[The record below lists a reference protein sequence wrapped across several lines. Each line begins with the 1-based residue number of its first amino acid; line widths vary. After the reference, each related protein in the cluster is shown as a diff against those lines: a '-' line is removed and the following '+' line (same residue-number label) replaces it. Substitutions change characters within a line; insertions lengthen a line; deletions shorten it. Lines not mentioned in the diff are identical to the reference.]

1 MDLAIRTRWTLVCD
15 EQNELC
21 ALENQYIL
29 IQDGQIKG
37 VSSDVPRAAKVI
49 DYGFSIALPGLI
61 NVHCHLDYSSL
72 SCLDLFAK
80 TSEKVDLFRWI
91 PVMIEATAHWSE
103 KDYFASACQGAEM
116 AAICGTS
123 FLVDNSFSAHASLQA
138 LSDVGL
144 KGLVGLELFG
154 IDESQAQSQFA
165 SWQERFCKLQ
175 TKEGIQSA
183 VSPHAPYTVSPKL
196 WKMAQDFA
204 RTRNTRVLAHLSESQ
219 IEYDWFK
226 KKENN
231 FDSALDR
238 FLLQAFSRFRK
249 QDAEVE
255 QLKKLIGSL
264 PYRHSGLSP
273 VEHLQ
278 SKGLLDERLLAAH
291 CVWID
296 DNDIDLLKSHSSSIA
311 LCPVSNDLLKNGEPQ
326 VEKFIASGLKLGL
339 GTDSLASA
347 HSLDLRQVARFT
359 LQNLRKRG
367 INADSRSMLSL
378 LTVKAASA
386 LGQEKQIGSLA
397 GGKSADILVLKLPLH
412 WNKVSELKRLSPFDM
427 ALSAQAK
434 VEDLFVNGKK
444 VVSNGK
450 LAK

>member
-1 MDLAIRTRWTLVCD
+1 MNLAIRTRWTIVCD

-29 IQDGQIKG
+29 IEDGQIKR
-37 VSSDVPRAAKVI
+37 VSAEIPSGARVI

-61 NVHCHLDYSSL
+61 NLHCHLDYSRL
-72 SCLDLFAK
+72 TCLDLF
-80 TSEKVDLFRWI
+80 EKVGGKVNLFRWI
-91 PVMIEATAHWSE
+91 PVLIEATSDWSE
-103 KDYFASACQGAEM
+103 KDYFASACQGAEL
-116 AAICGTS
+116 AALCGTA
-123 FLVDNSFSAHASLQA
+123 FLVDNSFSAQASMQA

-175 TKEGIQSA
+175 TKEGIQAA

-204 RTRNTRVLAHLSESQ
+204 RIRNTRVLAHVSESQ

-231 FDSALDR
+231 FDFALDR

-255 QLKKLIGSL
+255 QLKKLIESL

-291 CVWID
+291 CVWVD
-296 DNDIDLLKSHSSSIA
+296 DNDIDLLKSHSISIA

-359 LQNLRKRG
+359 LQNLRQRDIK
-367 INADSRSMLSL
+367 ADSRLMLSL

-450 LAK
+450 LAE